1 MVPAVPTD
9 TIERLRALALDGM
22 AVEAAA
28 PILPFRKRRRDDGA
42 PPTIEADA
50 PTFVREPMPHA
61 LRAGADLEWRRATH
75 PWVPSLDRLVAHGV
89 TAVTVRGGD
98 VAAVMNN
105 GTQRAQSL
113 PRPWVAVVVAILT
126 GRELPAVR
134 ASLRAGTTRFTVET
148 VDG

>member
-1 MVPAVPTD
+1 MPTD

-22 AVEAAA
+22 ALEPAA

-42 PPTIEADA
+42 APAIDSDA
-50 PTFVREPMPHA
+50 PTFTREPIPHA

-89 TAVTVRGGD
+89 TGVTVRGGD
-98 VAAVMNN
+98 VSAVMCN
-105 GTQRAQSL
+105 GTQRAQNL
-113 PRPWVAVVVAILT
+113 PRPWVAVVVAVLT

-134 ASLRAGTTRFTVET
+134 AALRAGTTRFTVEAQ
-148 VDG
+148 DG